1 MYIKDGKIIIRS
13 AELSDTT
20 TLSKWWADGKIMA
33 HAGFPKGLKTDEL
46 KLVNR
51 IKLQNEQSFPK
62 NQLMIIELI
71 NKYSIGEMNYREQSM
86 GVFEIGIKICDFK
99 EQSKGYGAIAIKL
112 MIKYLKNELKAN
124 KIVLDTNLN
133 NVGTQRFYKRLG
145 FKQTNTKKDCW
156 TDQMGNLQ
164 GAVFFEMIL
173 W

>member
-1 MYIKDGKIIIRS
+1 MYIKDGKIIIRR

-99 EQSKGYGAIAIKL
+99 EQSKGYGARS
-112 MIKYLKNELKAN
+112 EERR
-124 KIVLDTNLN
+124 
-133 NVGTQRFYKRLG
+133 VGKECRL
-145 FKQTNTKKDCW
+145 
-156 TDQMGNLQ
+156 
-164 GAVFFEMIL
+164 
-173 W
+173 